1 MDMTTKTI
9 AQVISEARE
18 KLGLNQSELARR
30 LSVTP
35 QSVQAWESGRSTPRI
50 TKFRDIA
57 TALGIQAHVLL
68 QASELMSAKNV
79 AEFLDRIEVEVAT
92 PVPSEARDLEG
103 VRVWDEATPLED
115 DEVYVPL
122 LREVELSAG
131 SGKFAIEE
139 RSTSKLRFSKQDLRA
154 NGVQFSNA
162 KCVSVSGNSMF
173 PVLRDG
179 AIVGVNVGKNQLTD
193 VVDGEMYA
201 VSHGGQ
207 LRIKQV
213 YRLPTG
219 LRLRSFNREDHPD
232 EDYTFQQLQAEQI
245 TIIGHVFWWG
255 MFA

>member
-1 MDMTTKTI
+1 MDMSTKTI
-9 AQVISEARE
+9 AQIISEERE
-18 KLGLNQSELARR
+18 RLGLNQSELARR
-30 LSVTP
+30 LLVTP
-35 QSVQAWESGRSTPRI
+35 QSVQAWESGRSTPRMS
-50 TKFRDIA
+50 KFRDIA
-57 TALGIQAHVLL
+57 KALGIQAQVLL
-68 QASELMSAKNV
+68 RASDLMGAKNLSEFFSAIE
-79 AEFLDRIEVEVAT
+79 AEQFPGEGAG
-92 PVPSEARDLEG
+92 LENM
-103 VRVWDEATPLED
+103 RVWDDSTPLDD

-122 LREVELSAG
+122 LQEVELSAG
-131 SGKFAIEE
+131 SGRFAIEE
-139 RSTSKLRFSKQDLRA
+139 RPTSKLRFSKQDLRA

-193 VVDGEMYA
+193 IVDGEMYA

-207 LRIKQV
+207 LRVKQV

-245 TIIGHVFWWG
+245 TLIGHVFWWG